1 MRELS
6 KEADKG
12 GGRIPEKREK
22 RAMITLILFLLTLFL
37 ICETWQFHQ
46 NVTLKNLKNVG
57 KEKKT

>member
-12 GGRIPEKREK
+12 GGRIPEK